1 MSEENSI
8 TEKRKYNRKA
18 KIFGVFTTDSGGRE
32 HLVEYVEHYSSPQA
46 RAAALEGRI
55 SVREAGTDDLI
66 AIGRDGIPY
75 RKLADDSEDGGQRD
89 LYQKDADQG
98 DES

>member
-18 KIFGVFTTDSGGRE
+18 KIFGVFAAYADGNE
-32 HLVEYVEHYSSPQA
+32 HLVEYVEHYSAPQA
-46 RAAALEGRI
+46 RTAALEGRI

-66 AIGRDGIPY
+66 AIGRDGIQY

>member
-1 MSEENSI
+1 M
-8 TEKRKYNRKA
+8 
-18 KIFGVFTTDSGGRE
+18 
-32 HLVEYVEHYSSPQA
+32 
-46 RAAALEGRI
+46 
-55 SVREAGTDDLI
+55 REASTEDLI
-66 AIGRDGIPY
+66 AIGRDGTPY